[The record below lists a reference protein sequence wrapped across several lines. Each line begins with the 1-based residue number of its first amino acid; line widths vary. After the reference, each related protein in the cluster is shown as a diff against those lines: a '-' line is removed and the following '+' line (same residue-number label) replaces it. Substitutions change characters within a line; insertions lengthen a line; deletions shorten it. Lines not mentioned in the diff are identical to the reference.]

1 MVEQAEFGDDY
12 EFPKEVH
19 NMLVT
24 AQAAHVE
31 LSAMA
36 DSKASILMGAAF
48 VVFSLTLGQ
57 MQASAISP
65 ALLVLGAFSF
75 AATVLSVLAVLPEIG
90 GKTKAGKANVLFF
103 GNFAR
108 IDEQEFI
115 DTVVGAMRSEEA
127 TYRMMARD
135 LHQNGSV
142 LQRHKYRYLA
152 YAYRTFLV
160 GVVATAVAFVGQ
172 TLAG

>member
-1 MVEQAEFGDDY
+1 M
-12 EFPKEVH
+12 H
-19 NMLVT
+19 SN
-24 AQAAHVE
+24 
-31 LSAMA
+31 
-36 DSKASILMGAAF
+36 
-48 VVFSLTLGQ
+48 
-57 MQASAISP
+57 AISP
-65 ALLVLGAFSF
+65 ALLVLGVFSF

-90 GKTKAGKANVLFF
+90 GKSRKGKLNLLFF
-103 GNFAR
+103 GVFSR

-115 DTVVGAMRSEEA
+115 DTVVGTMRSEEA

-160 GVVATAVAFVGQ
+160 GVVATAITFVWQAVLG
-172 TLAG
+172 